1 MDERHDTILIKLPL
15 TLVSE
20 GYITR
25 NVTAGESR
33 ISTAQYCIRA
43 KYWRNKSLKTKC
55 TKKYTEEQIHQ
66 VLMYLPHSWSLEWL
80 HICRNKGT
88 AAFVHMHGRT
98 NRLLFVSG
106 VCEENEQQPLLQAQT
121 QEKDHNKCHH
131 MGVMK
136 HLHLEVEKESWWW
149 IITEKFQG
157 SASGLTSFGPCAK
170 AWKAVNKSKCF
181 LVPDGHEPG
190 GPQCSNLLVH
200 LDTPSSQL
208 ANYTIL
214 PRGYILSN
222 WKRRTWLRC
231 IFFPGFSYQPH
242 ILWQHCRIKTID
254 GSQLVYVKSE
264 SYTSFI
270 SHSQDKSSF
279 LQLLMYYLLEWRLQ
293 W

>member
-1 MDERHDTILIKLPL
+1 M
-15 TLVSE
+15 VSE

-25 NVTAGESR
+25 NVTASESR

-43 KYWRNKSLKTKC
+43 KYWRNKSPLKTKC

-88 AAFVHMHGRT
+88 AASVHMHGRT

-106 VCEENEQQPLLQAQT
+106 VFEENEQQPLLQAQT

-136 HLHLEVEKESWWW
+136 HLHLEVEKGSWWW

-170 AWKAVNKSKCF
+170 AWKAVNKCKCL
-181 LVPDGHEPG
+181 LVPEGHEPG

-208 ANYTIL
+208 ANYTWFSPEDTSFPIEKGEPDFIVFSFL
-214 PRGYILSN
+214 AFCIS
-222 WKRRTWLRC
+222 RTFCDSIAGL
-231 IFFPGFSYQPH
+231 
-242 ILWQHCRIKTID
+242 KTID

-279 LQLLMYYLLEWRLQ
+279 LQLLMYYLLEWWLQ